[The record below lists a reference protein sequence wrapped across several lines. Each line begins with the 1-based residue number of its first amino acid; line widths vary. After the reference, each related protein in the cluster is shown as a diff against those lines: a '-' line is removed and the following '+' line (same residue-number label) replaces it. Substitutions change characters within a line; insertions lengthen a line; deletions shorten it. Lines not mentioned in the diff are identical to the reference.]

1 MTMHTEM
8 ERIVPV
14 AGAYNIRDLGGYATT
29 DGRTTRW
36 GAMFRADGLHRL
48 SEEDKRLLEERGVR
62 TVVDLR
68 HARELEAKRNAF
80 ADSDTVEY
88 VHISL
93 LNPATPGVREVRDLG
108 DLYINLL
115 DGAQGELRLVFETLA
130 AAPGSAALFHC
141 AAGKDRTGVVAGL
154 LLDLAGVPHDVIAD
168 DYAMTAACIEPILD
182 ELREGRPEGM
192 AREAYERYLESEP
205 EFMLRMLQH
214 LEATYGGAAAY
225 LRAIGV
231 AEADVARL
239 REKLVGQ

>member
-1 MTMHTEM
+1 MHTDM
-8 ERIVPV
+8 ERIVPA
-14 AGAYNIRDLGGYATT
+14 AGAYNIRDLGGYATK

-48 SEEDKRLLEERGVR
+48 SEDDKRLLEDRGVR

-80 ADSDTVEY
+80 ADSETVEY

-108 DLYINLL
+108 DLYLNLL

-130 AAPGSAALFHC
+130 AAPGSASLFHC

-154 LLDLAGVPHDVIAD
+154 LLDLAGVPHEVIAD
-168 DYAMTAACIEPILD
+168 DYALTATCIAPILE
-182 ELREGRPEGM
+182 ELREGRPAGM
-192 AREAYERYLESEP
+192 SGEAYERFLESEP
-205 EFMLRMLQH
+205 EYMLRMLRH
-214 LEATYGGAAAY
+214 LDAEHGGAEGY
-225 LRAIGV
+225 LRAIGL
-231 AEADVARL
+231 AAADIARL
-239 REKLVGQ
+239 RAKLLEN